1 MIDLQRKRDK
11 RLKNSF
17 KRMLGRLSNSL
28 ISSRKR
34 ETLNR
39 GRLTIKLQRQRELKE
54 MLNLRPKELQ
64 KRSNK

>member
-1 MIDLQRKRDK
+1 VIDLQRKRDK

-17 KRMLGRLSNSL
+17 KRMLERLSDSL

-39 GRLTIKLQRQRELKE
+39 GRLTVKLQRQRELKE
-54 MLNLRPKELQ
+54 TLN
-64 KRSNK
+64 

>member
-17 KRMLGRLSNSL
+17 KRMLGRLSDSL

-39 GRLTIKLQRQRELKE
+39 GRLTVKLQRQRELKE
-54 MLNLRPKELQ
+54 ILNLRPKELQ